1 MELFE
6 VMRRAK
12 VVEGKGIRAIA
23 REWGVHRR
31 LVRQAL
37 RSAVPPPRKSPTR
50 TPSVLTAALRAVVD
64 QWLEADRQAP
74 PKQRH
79 TAQRV
84 YMRLRH
90 EYGFTGAA
98 STVRG
103 YVGQR
108 RKELGLRGEVYIPR
122 DHAPGEEAEVDWY
135 EAVVDFPQGRQ
146 TVQVFQ
152 MRACF
157 SGREF
162 HMAFPHQTQQAFLEG
177 HVAAFQY
184 FGGVFR
190 MVRYDNLSAAVRKI
204 FRGRRRAETER
215 FILLRSHY
223 LFRSEFCQ
231 PGVRGAHEKGGVEGS
246 SGRFR
251 RTHLVPVPTAQDFP
265 AFNTFLLTAC
275 AADDQRRIAGRM
287 QSIGQAWLVE
297 QGHLQPLPALTFA
310 TAEVGFATVDS
321 KGRVRV
327 RTNWYSVPI
336 RLAHRR
342 VEVRVQA
349 QQIEVV
355 HNGQVVAVHRRSY
368 GRNDERLVLDHY
380 LELLRYK
387 PGALARSRPLRQ
399 AREQGQWPPEYDQLW
414 AALKAAYGEAEG
426 TRQLVEVLM
435 MLRVVE
441 AEDLR
446 LAIGLALEYGC
457 CDPGAVRVLVRQLTE
472 SEWGVAPLTHLGPL
486 SRFERPVADLR
497 SYDHLL
503 SQVGRQ

>member
-6 VMRRAK
+6 VMRRARLI
-12 VVEGKGIRAIA
+12 EGKGIRAIA
-23 REWGVHRR
+23 REFGVHRR
-31 LVRQAL
+31 LVRQAVQ
-37 RSAVPPPRKSPTR
+37 SAVPPSRKPPTR
-50 TPSVLTAALRAVVD
+50 VPSVLTPGLRAVVD
-64 QWLEADRQAP
+64 QWLAGDRTAP
-74 PKQRH
+74 RKQRH
-79 TAQRV
+79 TAQRI
-84 YMRLRH
+84 YQRLQQ
-90 EYGFTGAA
+90 EYGFGGAA

-108 RKELGLRGEVYIPR
+108 RRELGLKGEVYIPR
-122 DHAPGEEAEVDWY
+122 DHVPGEEAEVDWY
-135 EAVVDFPQGRQ
+135 EAAVDFPQGRQ

-162 HMAFPHQTQQAFLEG
+162 HMAFPHQSQQAFLEG
-177 HVAAFQY
+177 HVAAFTY
-184 FGGVFR
+184 FDGVFR
-190 MVRYDNLSAAVRKI
+190 VLRYDNLAAAVRKV

-223 LFRSEFCQ
+223 LFTSEFCQ

-246 SGRFR
+246 SGHFR
-251 RTHLVPVPTAQDFP
+251 RTHLVPVPVVKDF
-265 AFNTFLLTAC
+265 AELNALVLQAC
-275 AADDQRRIAGRM
+275 AADDQRQIAGRP
-287 QSIGQAWLVE
+287 QTIAHDWRLEHGQ
-297 QGHLQPLPALTFA
+297 LQPLPARPLA

-349 QQIEVV
+349 QQIAVA
-355 HNGQVVAVHRRSY
+355 HSGQVVAVHPRLY
-368 GRNDERLVLDHY
+368 GRNGEQLVLDHY
-380 LELLRYK
+380 LELLRSK

-399 AREQGQWPPEYDQLW
+399 AREQGQWPSEYDQLW
-414 AALKAAYGEAEG
+414 TALKAAYGEAEG

-446 LAIGLALEYGC
+446 VAIGLALEYGC

-472 SEWGVAPLTHLGPL
+472 PEWRMAPLAELGAL
-486 SRFERPVADLR
+486 GRFERPVADLR

-503 SQVGRQ
+503 SPPEGH